1 MKRPAKG
8 LPLRQAFSFL
18 RLLHIRR
25 PLPFLRS
32 AYALWVRIEEREV
45 GLIAAG
51 VAFFG
56 FLAVFPALAAV
67 IALWG
72 FAADPVVISQQLAL
86 LADFLPTE
94 AYALLRD
101 QAEGLL
107 LSNNRQLGWP
117 TLLSTLLALWSARA
131 GVAALIRGLNA
142 IHGLPGREGIWHQV
156 QALVLTLVL
165 VALALTA
172 MALAVVVPLLV
183 AFLPLGAVEVLLLQ
197 LLNLGLGLCLVVLGI
212 GLLYRFGPNRDA
224 AKRHPLFTPGLLI
237 ALILWALVSRGLVL
251 YFANFSSYNQV
262 YGSIGA
268 VVALL
273 MWFYLSAYAFLLGA
287 AFDAERTAGMR
298 Q

>member
-8 LPLRQAFSFL
+8 LPFRQAFSVL
-18 RLLHIRR
+18 RLFRIRR
-25 PLPFLRS
+25 PLSLLRG
-32 AYALWVRIEEREV
+32 AYALWERIEAREL

-56 FLAVFPALAAV
+56 FLALFPALAAI

-72 FAADPVVISQQLAL
+72 FAADPAVISGELEL
-86 LADFLPTE
+86 LADFLPSE
-94 AYALLRD
+94 AFTLLRTQVD
-101 QAEGLL
+101 GLL
-107 LSNNRQLGWP
+107 QANNRQLGWT
-117 TLLSTLLALWSARA
+117 TLFSTVLALWSARA

-142 IHGLPGREGIWHQV
+142 IHDLPPRMGIWHQV
-156 QALVLTLVL
+156 QALVLTFVL

-172 MALAVVVPLLV
+172 MGMAVVVPLIIV
-183 AFLPLGAVEVLLLQ
+183 FLPLGAVEVVVLE
-197 LLNLGLGLCLVVLGI
+197 LLNLLLGVCLVVVAV
-212 GLLYRFGPNRDA
+212 GLLYRFGPNREA
-224 AKRHPLFTPGLLI
+224 GKSHPLLTPGLLI
-237 ALILWALVSRGLVL
+237 ALVLWAAVSRGLVL
-251 YFANFSSYNQV
+251 YFANFASYNQV

-287 AFDAERTAGMR
+287 AFDAERQARRR

>member
-8 LPLRQAFSFL
+8 LPFRRAFSFL
-18 RLLHIRR
+18 RFLRIRR
-25 PLPFLRS
+25 PLRLFR
-32 AYALWVRIEEREV
+32 AGYALWILVDDREL

-56 FLAVFPALAAV
+56 FLAIFPALAAV

-72 FAADPVVISQQLAL
+72 YAADPAIIAQELAL

-94 AYALLRD
+94 AYVLLRQQVD
-101 QAEGLL
+101 GLL
-107 LSNNRQLGWP
+107 QANNRNLGWT
-117 TLLSTLLALWSARA
+117 TLFSTVLALWSARA

-142 IHGLPGREGIWHQV
+142 IHGLPSREGIWHQV
-156 QALVLTLVL
+156 QALVLTFIL

-172 MALAVVVPLLV
+172 MALAVVVPLV
-183 AFLPLGAVEVLLLQ
+183 IGFLPLGTIETLVLE
-197 LLNLGLGLCLVVLGI
+197 LLNLALGLCLVVAAV
-212 GLLYRFGPNRDA
+212 GLIYRFGPNRD
-224 AKRHPLFTPGLLI
+224 KSKTHPLLTPGLLI
-237 ALILWALVSRGLVL
+237 ALVLWVAVSRGLVL
-251 YFANFSSYNQV
+251 YFANFATYNQV

-287 AFDAERTAGMR
+287 AFDAERATRAG

>member
-1 MKRPAKG
+1 M
-8 LPLRQAFSFL
+8 PLL
-18 RLLHIRR
+18 R
-25 PLPFLRS
+25 
-32 AYALWVRIEEREV
+32 AGYALWTRIEAREL

-72 FAADPVVISQQLAL
+72 FAADPAVISQQLEVL
-86 LADFLPTE
+86 NDFLPPE
-94 AYALLRD
+94 ASALLRD
-101 QAEGLL
+101 QADSLL
-107 LSNNRQLGWP
+107 QANNRKLGWA
-117 TLLSTLLALWSARA
+117 TLLSTVLALWSARA

-142 IHGLPGREGIWHQV
+142 IHGLPPRYGIWHQV
-156 QALVLTLVL
+156 QAVVLTFVL
-165 VALALTA
+165 VALALIA
-172 MALAVVVPLLV
+172 MALAVVVPLV
-183 AFLPLGAVEVLLLQ
+183 IVFLPLGAVEVLMLQ
-197 LLNLGLGLCLVVLGI
+197 LLNLALGLCLVVMAV
-212 GLLYRFGPNRDA
+212 GLLYRFGPNRDV

-237 ALILWALVSRGLVL
+237 ALVLWVAVSRGLVL
-251 YFANFSSYNQV
+251 YFANFASYNQV

-287 AFDAERTAGMR
+287 AFDAERTARFR

>member
-1 MKRPAKG
+1 VKRPAKG
-8 LPLRQAFSFL
+8 LPFRQAFSFL
-18 RLLHIRR
+18 RMLRIRR
-25 PLPFLRS
+25 PLRLFR
-32 AYALWVRIEEREV
+32 AGYALWVRIEAREL

-72 FAADPVVISQQLAL
+72 FAADPAVISSELEL
-86 LADFLPTE
+86 LADFLPSDALT
-94 AYALLRD
+94 LLREQVD
-101 QAEGLL
+101 GLL
-107 LSNNRQLGWP
+107 QANNRQLGWT
-117 TLLSTLLALWSARA
+117 TLFSTVLALWSARA

-142 IHGLPGREGIWHQV
+142 IHDLPPREGIWHQV
-156 QALVLTLVL
+156 QALVLTFVL

-172 MALAVVVPLLV
+172 MGLAVVVPLV
-183 AFLPLGAVEVLLLQ
+183 IGFLPLGTIEVLVLE
-197 LLNLGLGLCLVVLGI
+197 LLNLALGLCLVVMAV
-212 GLLYRFGPNRDA
+212 GLIYRYGPNRDA
-224 AKRHPLFTPGLLI
+224 AKSHPLFTPGLLI
-237 ALILWALVSRGLVL
+237 ALILWAAVSRGLVV
-251 YFANFSSYNQV
+251 YFANFASYNQV

-287 AFDAERTAGMR
+287 AFDAERAAWVR

>member
-1 MKRPAKG
+1 M
-8 LPLRQAFSFL
+8 LR
-18 RLLHIRR
+18 IRR
-25 PLPFLRS
+25 PLRLFR
-32 AYALWVRIEEREV
+32 AGYALWVRIEAREL

-72 FAADPVVISQQLAL
+72 FAADPTVISGELEL
-86 LADFLPTE
+86 MADFLPSDALT
-94 AYALLRD
+94 LLREQVD
-101 QAEGLL
+101 GLL
-107 LSNNRQLGWP
+107 QANNRQLGWT
-117 TLLSTLLALWSARA
+117 TLFSTVLALWSARA

-142 IHGLPGREGIWHQV
+142 IHDLPPREGIGHQL
-156 QALVLTLVL
+156 QALVLTFVL

-172 MALAVVVPLLV
+172 MGLAVVVPLV
-183 AFLPLGAVEVLLLQ
+183 IGFLPLGTIEALVLE
-197 LLNLGLGLCLVVLGI
+197 LLNLALGLCLVVMAV
-212 GLLYRFGPNRDA
+212 GLIYRYGPNRDA
-224 AKRHPLFTPGLLI
+224 AKSHPLFTPGLLI
-237 ALILWALVSRGLVL
+237 ALILWAAVSRGLVI
-251 YFANFSSYNQV
+251 YFANFASYNQV

-287 AFDAERTAGMR
+287 AFDAERTARTR